1 MLKNLKKKLT
11 HQLCKAVMS
20 VENSQKHKKCPV
32 FLYISLLDFIM
43 LAINYKGNILG
54 FTFII
59 LFYVMFF
66 FHWNM
71 REEKSINRKY
81 LLTFAWY
88 TCLILLTTILYRE
101 QYFIHRSATIIV
113 NEKHQRAWLK
123 IPSRLSSERN
133 FAIFPHQEFSL

>member
-59 LFYVMFF
+59 LFYVMFL
-66 FHWNM
+66 FH
-71 REEKSINRKY
+71 
-81 LLTFAWY
+81 
-88 TCLILLTTILYRE
+88 
-101 QYFIHRSATIIV
+101 
-113 NEKHQRAWLK
+113 
-123 IPSRLSSERN
+123 
-133 FAIFPHQEFSL
+133 